1 MAINLFSTWKTRSEA
16 PDEQI
21 FHVEALNTGGV
32 ARLISFWTN
41 APFVGAAPTT
51 AAVPSR
57 TILGALGQ
65 KNGVGRLCIG
75 DYKSLTGIIIGGGM
89 MMIIDRLSHQGG
101 LDGTVISAQTT
112 NLPTAALT
120 RYTTGDGVLAAIEIY
135 TLIGA
140 TATTISVSYTNQAG
154 TSGKI
159 SPDTVF
165 GGSGYNAAQRFIPI
179 PLASGDTGFR
189 SVESVTVLASTG
201 TAGNFGIL
209 LFKPLTMF
217 PTKCDFTPS
226 HWNALIQGG
235 CQLPKIETDA
245 CLQFVGQN
253 GANSFAML
261 QGVINFI
268 DA

>member
-16 PDEQI
+16 PDEQM
-21 FHVEALNTGGV
+21 FHVENQNNGAV
-32 ARLISFWTN
+32 SRLVSFWAN
-41 APFVGAAPTT
+41 GPFLGATPTT

-65 KNGVGRLCIG
+65 KNGVGRLCVG
-75 DYKSLTGIIIGGGM
+75 DYKSITGITAGGGM
-89 MMIIDRLSHQGG
+89 MLLMDRLSHQGG
-101 LDGTVISAQTT
+101 LDGTVTSAQTT

-135 TLIGA
+135 TGVGA
-140 TATTISVSYTNQAG
+140 TPTTLSVSYTNQAG
-154 TSGKI
+154 TAGKI
-159 SPDTVF
+159 SPDTVL
-165 GGSGYNAAQRFIPI
+165 GGTGYSAAQRFIPI
-179 PLASGDTGFR
+179 PLASGDTGVR

-209 LFKPLTMF
+209 LFKPLTIF
-217 PTKCDFTPS
+217 PTKCDITPS
-226 HWNALIQGG
+226 HFNALIQGG
-235 CQLPKIETDA
+235 CQLPKVETDA

-253 GANSFAML
+253 GGNSFAML